1 MFSCPICPQHYSE
14 LISLSVHYRKQHKK
28 TSQDLYVSLFCNNVI
43 PLCKCGCGTQV
54 KFLDITQ
61 GFREYKLGHASRVA
75 NNFQTEKSR
84 SNSKS
89 ARRKM
94 LEDGSWKPFVTKE
107 TGEHWSKGLTK
118 ETDERIRKMAD
129 TVSLPEE
136 SARRSERMRRNRLN
150 GVVRT
155 LHKEEHSQWKG
166 GVTSLLS
173 YCHSNKKL
181 FTEWKYPKLLKSNF
195 SCEKCGASRD
205 ANPRPLLEVHHD
217 KQRMS
222 ETHCNKLAG
231 EAYIVPN
238 YIETKLPKEKR
249 MECRGIVKTINEY
262 GISQRMKLYL
272 IYLLALEL
280 ENRESMV
287 KITRIVGECKDTIED
302 SKIVVGNEPTGKKI
316 LLG

>member
-217 KQRMS
+217 QQRMS
-222 ETHCNKLAG
+222 EIVR
-231 EAYIVPN
+231 YIAQTFGWKDHYATTPTDSES
-238 YIETKLPKEKR
+238 IEMKEKISDAVAVYHI
-249 MECRGIVKTINEY
+249 ENNISGIVLC
-262 GISQRMKLYL
+262 Q
-272 IYLLALEL
+272 
-280 ENRESMV
+280 
-287 KITRIVGECKDTIED
+287 ECHKAIHN
-302 SKIVVGNEPTGKKI
+302 KHN
-316 LLG
+316 L